1 MLNCDGKVENTF
13 TDSNCQNVSDLESN
27 YLYRIIGN
35 MNWLESSEIMSSI
48 AGFLAED
55 LGRGDITTTS
65 TVPPDTRGLGKFLAK
80 EYLVLCGLDVAE
92 AVFFQLDPDGAEIET
107 TFNEGDEIEDGTV
120 FATLKGYADVLLV
133 GERTALNLIQR
144 MSGIA
149 TLTRQF
155 VKAVE
160 GTKAQIVD
168 TRKTAPGL
176 RMLEKYAVTIG
187 GGRNHR
193 MGLDD
198 GVLIKD
204 NHIALA
210 GGITEAVHA
219 AKATVGHLHKIEVEI
234 SNWAQ
239 LREAIEAGAEIVML
253 DNQTPEEAAKL
264 VDMARNL
271 NPNVLIEASGNMS
284 LDRVRSYA
292 EAGVDLISVGRITHS
307 ARAMD
312 ISFKIQIA

>member
-1 MLNCDGKVENTF
+1 
-13 TDSNCQNVSDLESN
+13 
-27 YLYRIIGN
+27 
-35 MNWLESSEIMSSI
+35 MNWLESGDVLAAVGE
-48 AGFLAED
+48 FLAED
-55 LGRGDITTTS
+55 IGRGDITTTAC
-65 TVPPDTRGLGKFLAK
+65 VPQNTRGIGRFLAK

-92 AVFFQLDPDGAEIET
+92 AVFFHLDPDSSEIEAS
-107 TFNEGDEIEDGTV
+107 FQEGDEIEAGTV

-149 TLTRQF
+149 TLTRAY
-155 VKAVE
+155 VKAIE

-168 TRKTAPGL
+168 TRKTTPGL
-176 RMLEKYAVTIG
+176 RILEKYAVTVG
-187 GGRNHR
+187 GGKNHR

-219 AKATVGHLHKIEVEI
+219 AKNKVGHLHKIEVEI

-253 DNQTPEEAAKL
+253 DNQTPDEAAKL
-264 VDMARNL
+264 VQMARSM
-271 NPNVLIEASGNMS
+271 NPNVLIEASGGMD
-284 LDRVRSYA
+284 LDRVRSFA
-292 EAGVDLISVGRITHS
+292 EAGVDLISVGRLTHS
-307 ARAMD
+307 ARAVD